1 MQPSI
6 RVNNLLNMCVSVR
19 LLQREQGHYYG
30 YVYFRQVRDKSLKR
44 GYFQKVSE
52 QSHFLFNEPKMC
64 QHVNMADSDINSR
77 YMSTDETKILLSIIY
92 EKIF

>member
-1 MQPSI
+1 M
-6 RVNNLLNMCVSVR
+6 RVNKLLNMCVSVP

-52 QSHFLFNEPKMC
+52 LSHFSFNELKMC
-64 QHVNMADSDINSR
+64 PHVKPSNDTMANATID
-77 YMSTDETKILLSIIY
+77 L
-92 EKIF
+92 

>member
-1 MQPSI
+1 MQHSV
-6 RVNNLLNMCVSVR
+6 RVSNLLNMCVSVR

-52 QSHFLFNEPKMC
+52 RSRFSFNEPKTC
-64 QHVNMADSDINSR
+64 QR
-77 YMSTDETKILLSIIY
+77 GW
-92 EKIF
+92 

>member
-1 MQPSI
+1 
-6 RVNNLLNMCVSVR
+6 MCVSVR

-52 QSHFLFNEPKMC
+52 RSHFSSNKPKMC
-64 QHVNMADSDINSR
+64 QHVKPSNDIMLMPPSTYFGSR
-77 YMSTDETKILLSIIY
+77 WDGNQV
-92 EKIF
+92 